1 MKDIKKILALCSVAL
16 LLYSCEDAENS
27 PSSPD
32 NEKRFNVTNYNAIE
46 IGGNVVV
53 KIQGE
58 ESTSGDQTIIV
69 KGDPQLISTFNVSVT
84 GDVLLVEASQPF
96 DLADSIIVIA
106 PVRDLSSIVLKANQK
121 AMVAWEGTDGLTVLD
136 HVDIKTGANSGL
148 ELAGMKAMSI
158 NIQQEAA
165 STVSLSGSTMEE
177 EEYKVEKAKVEFL
190 NDSTALVD
198 GTTLWY
204 TDSVSE
210 VSEDG
215 VDYYIFTGDG
225 TRSFFVTND
234 VTAELQATTEL
245 LADELPVNNFDIQ
258 LEGQAT
264 ARIWALKTLTGTG
277 QGASILYYKGSPAID
292 YLTEGDAQIISTVD
306 VN

>member
-1 MKDIKKILALCSVAL
+1 MKDIKKILAVCSVAF

-27 PSSPD
+27 PSSPE

-46 IGGNVVV
+46 IRGNVVV

-58 ESTSGDQTIIV
+58 ESASGDQTIIV

-84 GDVLLVEASQPF
+84 GNVLRIETSQPV
-96 DLADSIIVIA
+96 DIADSIIVMA
-106 PVRDLSSIVLKANQK
+106 PVPDLSSIMLMADQK
-121 AMVAWEGTDGLTVLD
+121 AVVTWEDRDGTIVLD
-136 HVDIKTGANSGL
+136 HLDIKTGANSSL
-148 ELAGMKAMSI
+148 ELVGMNAMSI

-165 STVSLSGSTMEE
+165 SNVLLSGSTMTDD
-177 EEYKVEKAKVEFL
+177 EYKVDKAKVEFL

-204 TDSVSE
+204 TDSIAE
-210 VSEDG
+210 VNEDG

-245 LADELPVNNFDIQ
+245 HADELPVNNFNIQ
-258 LEGQAT
+258 LGGQAT
-264 ARIWALKTLTGTG
+264 AHTWVLQTLTGSG
-277 QGASILYYKGSPAID
+277 QGASILYYRGSPAID